1 MFHLSNKSKTLGL
14 LVRRVCQI
22 PRSRRGEAFGRKSL
36 IPLPDFMSEC
46 FALTKICKYTI
57 FSLVL
62 LVETFPPLPQQFN
75 PNYVLAHEVEV
86 SGDVAATFHLE
97 PNHNP
102 RAGATAKIWFALTRR
117 GGQII
122 PLEQCNCKLAIYP
135 KGYKQGDKP
144 LMEPPL
150 TVVSAERYK
159 GIPGADIVFPK
170 AGIYELKFSGSAK
183 TAANF
188 KPFELTYTVTVR

>member
-1 MFHLSNKSKTLGL
+1 MFPLSNKSKSLGL
-14 LVRRVCQI
+14 LVFL
-22 PRSRRGEAFGRKSL
+22 G
-36 IPLPDFMSEC
+36 
-46 FALTKICKYTI
+46 
-57 FSLVL
+57 L
-62 LVETFPPLPQQFN
+62 LVETGIFPIPPLN
-75 PNYVLAHEVEV
+75 STSVLAHEVEV

-102 RAGATAKIWFALTRR
+102 RAGETAKVWFALTRR

-122 PLEQCNCKLAIYP
+122 PLEQCNCNLAVYP

-150 TVVSAERYK
+150 KAVSAERYK

-170 AGIYELKFSGSAK
+170 AGIYELELSGYAK
-183 TAANF
+183 VAANF
-188 KPFELTYTVTVR
+188 KPFKLSYTVTVR

>member
-1 MFHLSNKSKTLGL
+1 MFRLSNKSKSLGL
-14 LVRRVCQI
+14 LGSLRKVPI
-22 PRSRRGEAFGRKSL
+22 SRRGEAFGRQSL
-36 IPLPDFMSEC
+36 IPTPDFVSEC
-46 FALTKICKYTI
+46 FALTKVCKHAI
-57 FSLVL
+57 FCLVL

-75 PNYVLAHEVEV
+75 SNYVLAHEVEV

-102 RAGATAKIWFALTRR
+102 RAGETAKVWFALTRR

-122 PLEQCNCKLAIYP
+122 PLEQCNCKLAVYP
-135 KGYKQGDKP
+135 KGHKEGDKP
-144 LMEPPL
+144 LIQPL
-150 TVVSAERYK
+150 LKAVSAERYQ

-170 AGIYELKFSGSAK
+170 AGIYELELSGTAK

-188 KPFELTYTVTVR
+188 KPFKLSYIVTVR

>member
-1 MFHLSNKSKTLGL
+1 MFPLSNKSKSLGL
-14 LVRRVCQI
+14 LVFLGLLI
-22 PRSRRGEAFGRKSL
+22 EAG
-36 IPLPDFMSEC
+36 IGPM
-46 FALTKICKYTI
+46 
-57 FSLVL
+57 
-62 LVETFPPLPQQFN
+62 PPLKLTSA
-75 PNYVLAHEVEV
+75 LAHEVEV

-102 RAGATAKIWFALTRR
+102 RAGETAKVWFALTRR

-122 PLEQCNCKLAIYP
+122 PLEQCNCNLAVYP
-135 KGYKQGDKP
+135 KNRKEGDKP

-150 TVVSAERYK
+150 KAVSAERYK

-170 AGIYELKFSGSAK
+170 AGIYELQLSGAAK

-188 KPFELTYTVTVR
+188 KPFKLTYKVTVR

>member
-14 LVRRVCQI
+14 LVFLGLLIESGIFPI
-22 PRSRRGEAFGRKSL
+22 PQLNSTL
-36 IPLPDFMSEC
+36 
-46 FALTKICKYTI
+46 
-57 FSLVL
+57 
-62 LVETFPPLPQQFN
+62 
-75 PNYVLAHEVEV
+75 VLAHEVEV

-102 RAGATAKIWFALTRR
+102 RAGETAKIWFALTRR
-117 GGQII
+117 GGLII

-150 TVVSAERYK
+150 KAVSAERYK
-159 GIPGADIVFPK
+159 GIPGANIVFPK
-170 AGIYELKFSGSAK
+170 AGIYELELSGSAK

>member
-1 MFHLSNKSKTLGL
+1 MFRLSNKSKSLGL
-14 LVRRVCQI
+14 LVFL
-22 PRSRRGEAFGRKSL
+22 G
-36 IPLPDFMSEC
+36 
-46 FALTKICKYTI
+46 
-57 FSLVL
+57 L
-62 LVETFPPLPQQFN
+62 LVETAIFPIPQLN
-75 PNYVLAHEVEV
+75 STVVLAHEVEV

-102 RAGATAKIWFALTRR
+102 RAGETAKVWFALTRR

-122 PLEQCNCKLAIYP
+122 PLEQCNCNLAVYP

-150 TVVSAERYK
+150 KAVSAERYK

-170 AGIYELKFSGSAK
+170 AGIYELGLSGYAK
-183 TAANF
+183 VAANF
-188 KPFELTYTVTVR
+188 KPFKLSYTVTVR

>member
-14 LVRRVCQI
+14 LVFLGLLIESGIFPI
-22 PRSRRGEAFGRKSL
+22 PQLNSTL
-36 IPLPDFMSEC
+36 
-46 FALTKICKYTI
+46 
-57 FSLVL
+57 
-62 LVETFPPLPQQFN
+62 
-75 PNYVLAHEVEV
+75 VLAHEVEV
-86 SGDVAATFHLE
+86 SADVAATFHLE

-102 RAGATAKIWFALTRR
+102 RAGETAKIWFALTRR

-150 TVVSAERYK
+150 KAVSAERYK
-159 GIPGADIVFPK
+159 GIPGANIVFPK
-170 AGIYELKFSGSAK
+170 AGIYELKLSGSAK

>member
-1 MFHLSNKSKTLGL
+1 MDLFVSSCLSSFQDLSIVGIVGQAIVASLAFIPPPNGVPFWWGHSAVLGKSLGL
-14 LVRRVCQI
+14 LVFLGLLAQA
-22 PRSRRGEAFGRKSL
+22 E
-36 IPLPDFMSEC
+36 
-46 FALTKICKYTI
+46 I
-57 FSLVL
+57 FPI
-62 LVETFPPLPQQFN
+62 PPLKSTSA
-75 PNYVLAHEVEV
+75 LAHEIEI

-102 RAGATAKIWFALTRR
+102 RAGETAKVWFALTRR

-122 PLEQCNCKLAIYP
+122 PLEQCNCSLAVYP
-135 KGYKQGDKP
+135 KGHKQGDKP

-150 TVVSAERYK
+150 KAVSAERYK

-170 AGIYELKFSGSAK
+170 AGIYELKLGGSAK